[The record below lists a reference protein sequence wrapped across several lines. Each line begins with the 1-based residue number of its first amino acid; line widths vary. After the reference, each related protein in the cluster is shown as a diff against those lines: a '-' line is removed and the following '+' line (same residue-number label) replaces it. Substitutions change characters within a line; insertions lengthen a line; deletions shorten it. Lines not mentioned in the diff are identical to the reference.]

1 VQVELV
7 VQQVRTPAQMVVQ
20 VLSREQASQLC
31 LQLVAVAQV
40 SPGETVALVVVQ
52 QVDQQLVHQALL
64 ELERLDKVLTVV
76 PVAMETVPVL
86 LRNGVAAVA
95 VAQVQLVA
103 LLH

>member
-7 VQQVRTPAQMVVQ
+7 VQQVRTPEQMVVQ

>member
-7 VQQVRTPAQMVVQ
+7 VQQVRTPEQMVVQ

-31 LQLVAVAQV
+31 LQLAAVAQV

-52 QVDQQLVHQALL
+52 RVDQQLVHQALL

>member
-7 VQQVRTPAQMVVQ
+7 VQQVRTPEQMVVQ

-31 LQLVAVAQV
+31 LQLAAVAQV

>member
-7 VQQVRTPAQMVVQ
+7 VQQVRTPEQMVVQ

-52 QVDQQLVHQALL
+52 
-64 ELERLDKVLTVV
+64 
-76 PVAMETVPVL
+76 
-86 LRNGVAAVA
+86 
-95 VAQVQLVA
+95 
-103 LLH
+103 